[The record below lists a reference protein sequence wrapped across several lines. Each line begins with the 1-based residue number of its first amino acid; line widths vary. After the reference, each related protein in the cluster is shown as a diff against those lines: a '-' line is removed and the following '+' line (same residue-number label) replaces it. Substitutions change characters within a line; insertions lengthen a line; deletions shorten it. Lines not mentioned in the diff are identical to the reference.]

1 MHTLVDL
8 RGNLL
13 VLVYLTSASV
23 NDVKALDN
31 LYIEPSAIYL
41 MDRGYV
47 DFNSLFK
54 LIIKKNAFFVTREKI
69 TCFLKLYLKP
79 KLSRVLVSFLMNVSN

>member
-8 RGNLL
+8 RGNLP
-13 VLVYLTSASV
+13 VSVYLTSASV
-23 NDVKALDN
+23 NDVKVLDD

-47 DFNSLFK
+47 DFNRLFK
-54 LIIKKNAFFVTREKI
+54 LITKKNAFFVTRAKDNML
-69 TCFLKLYLKP
+69 LKLYQKP
-79 KLSRVLVSFLMNVSN
+79 KLTRVLVSFLMNVSN